1 MLDDF
6 CRRLKGRIIVLNM
19 LRLVAI
25 HDNVCVM
32 ECSVQESNA
41 VSLSKDALQC

>member
-6 CRRLKGRIIVLNM
+6 SRRLKDRIIVLDM

-25 HDNVCVM
+25 HVCVM